1 MLHRFRT
8 ALLAPLALI
17 ATAGLAQAQAAD
29 AEKTAALF
37 DALGLPEMIA
47 IMREEG
53 LAYGEEIASDLL
65 SDTTNDKWD
74 ETVSA
79 IYDVDRM
86 RGGTAA
92 ALEVAL
98 RGKDV
103 DAMLDFFTTDLGQE
117 IIALETSARRALLD
131 DAVDTAAKQA
141 AGDALAADTPRA
153 QLVTDFVEAND
164 LIDTNVVGAMN
175 ANFAFYMGLQ
185 DGGAFE
191 AELTEDQILSDV
203 TAQEQ
208 EIRQNTTEWV
218 YGFLMLAYGPL
229 SDDELQRYIDFSKSE
244 PGQDLN
250 VAMFDAFDQ
259 MFVTISRELGRA
271 SAQYMAGQDI

>member
-1 MLHRFRT
+1 MLPRILC
-8 ALLAPLALI
+8 ALLAPVALT
-17 ATAGLAQAQAAD
+17 ATTALAQAQTAGPQ
-29 AEKTAALF
+29 ETAALY
-37 DALGLPEMIA
+37 DALGLPEMIE

-65 SDTTNDKWD
+65 SSTTNAKWD
-74 ETVSA
+74 ETVA
-79 IYDVDRM
+79 RIYDVDRM
-86 RGGTAA
+86 RDGTSA
-92 ALEVAL
+92 ALAIAL
-98 RGKDV
+98 EGKDV
-103 DAMLDFFTTDLGQE
+103 DAMLDFFTSDLGKE
-117 IIALETSARRALLD
+117 VIALETSARRALLD

-141 AGDALAADTPRA
+141 AGDALASETPRA

-203 TAQEQ
+203 TAQEP

-229 SDDELQRYIDFSKSE
+229 SDDELQAYIDFSQSE
-244 PGQDLN
+244 AGQDLN

-259 MFVTISRELGRA
+259 MFVAISRELGRA

>member
-1 MLHRFRT
+1 MLHQFRCVF
-8 ALLAPLALI
+8 LAPVALI
-17 ATAGLAQAQAAD
+17 ATTALAQTQTED
-29 AEKTAALF
+29 PQKVAALY
-37 DALGLPEMIA
+37 DALGLSEMIA

-65 SDTTNDKWD
+65 STTTNEKWD

-86 RGGTAA
+86 RDGTAV
-92 ALEVAL
+92 ALDVAL

-103 DAMLDFFTTDLGQE
+103 DAMLEFFTSDLGQE
-117 IIALETSARRALLD
+117 VISLETSARRALLD

-153 QLVTDFVEAND
+153 QLVSDFVEAND

-185 DGGAFE
+185 DGGAFQ
-191 AELTEDQILSDV
+191 AELTEDQILADV
-203 TAQEQ
+203 TGQEP

-229 SDDELQRYIDFSKSE
+229 SDDELQRYIDFSQSE
-244 PGQDLN
+244 AGQDLN

-259 MFVTISRELGRA
+259 MFVAISRELGRA

>member
-1 MLHRFRT
+1 MLHRLRP
-8 ALLAPLALI
+8 ALLAPIALMASAALAH
-17 ATAGLAQAQAAD
+17 AQAAKPGTT
-29 AEKTAALF
+29 EALY
-37 DALGLPEMIA
+37 DALGLPEMIE

-65 SDTTNDKWD
+65 STTTNEKWD
-74 ETVSA
+74 ATVDR
-79 IYDVDRM
+79 IYDVERM
-86 RGGTAA
+86 RQGTMA
-92 ALEVAL
+92 ALSQAL
-98 RGKDV
+98 DGTDV
-103 DAMLDFFTTDLGQE
+103 DAMLAFFTSELGQE
-117 IIALETSARRALLD
+117 VISLETSARRALLD

-153 QLVTDFVEAND
+153 RLVTDFVETND

-203 TAQEQ
+203 TAQEP

-229 SDDELQRYIDFSKSE
+229 PDDDLQSYIDFSRSE
-244 PGQDLN
+244 AGQDLN

-259 MFVTISRELGRA
+259 MFVAISRELGRA
-271 SAQYMAGQDI
+271 SAQFMAGQDI

>member
-1 MLHRFRT
+1 MLQRFRT